1 MDTKELKKHYKGSDW
16 HNAYDDIGRFLDK
29 RGFERSQGSVYDSKK
44 AMKNSAIGEII
55 DDICDKFKWFA
66 PCVKSIRGY
75 DQPKVVD
82 YTKQATDDKKIF
94 IEPENMVYKNKDKNL
109 FDLENLVS
117 FNGFITRLNNFY
129 SELDGHIKE
138 NIEQISR
145 LDKEIVELET
155 VTGNNALEYKRKDY
169 LEALRE
175 DNRLIID
182 EIEKSAKDKNYKSEF
197 EPKSAKILQ
206 ALNAKSFKNEE
217 ILR

>member
-1 MDTKELKKHYKGSDW
+1 LQTGKVIENGFTILK
-16 HNAYDDIGRFLDK
+16 DDNSEANK
-29 RGFERSQGSVYDSKK
+29 MEQETVKK
-44 AMKNSAIGEII
+44 AFEENISLIVKEYEKEFDILSYRGLIISGE
-55 DDICDKFKWFA
+55 
-66 PCVKSIRGY
+66 R
-75 DQPKVVD
+75 
-82 YTKQATDDKKIF
+82 TDLNTLSFYISTPDKKIF

-117 FNGFITRLNNFY
+117 FNGFMTRLNNFY
-129 SELDGHIKE
+129 SELDGLIKY

-145 LDKEIVELET
+145 LDKEIVELEA
-155 VTGNNALEYKRKDY
+155 VTGNNALEYKKKDY

-197 EPKSAKILQ
+197 EQKSAKILQ